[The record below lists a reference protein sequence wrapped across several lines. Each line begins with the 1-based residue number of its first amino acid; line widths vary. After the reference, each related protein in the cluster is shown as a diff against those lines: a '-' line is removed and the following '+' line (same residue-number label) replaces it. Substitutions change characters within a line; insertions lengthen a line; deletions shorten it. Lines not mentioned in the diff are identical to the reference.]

1 MNFIVVFVQIFFE
14 LLSFVVIAR
23 IFLSWFR
30 FGAAP
35 GPISRFIIE
44 TSQPILSM
52 ARRITPRTG
61 MLDFSP
67 IVAMVGLDIVKR
79 IILFF
84 LTGI

>member
-1 MNFIVVFVQIFFE
+1 MNFLVTFVQIFFE

-30 FGAAP
+30 FGATP
-35 GPISRFIIE
+35 GAISRFIID
-44 TSQPILSM
+44 TSQPILNM

-67 IVAMVGLDIVKR
+67 IIAMVGLDIVKR
-79 IILFF
+79 VILYF
-84 LTGI
+84 LTGM